1 MKQHTHSKLAL
12 TFVLGAAWVLGG
24 CSTRYVQ
31 IKGDPSVDKSAL
43 TNTLAP
49 EVSYRIET
57 ANWAPAP
64 TCIAVL
70 PVSAPDADKSKLEL
84 VRRGLYAHLAP
95 KGYRLAEMHRVD
107 DWLARQPAE
116 NRQNRAALGKDL
128 QCGHLLETDV
138 ITFEKGFFAIFSKVK
153 LGAKARLIRASDGAL
168 LWQAEHTAELQDGG
182 LPISPIG
189 AASGVFSAGRNLA
202 DEQTYRVV
210 DDLSRRLLNTLP
222 DGKPVAE
229 LVATTEKPLPPDW
242 KTDLDGWIA
251 NRPEID
257 REAAL
262 HELARRADL
271 DAIQQEGIFR
281 RLTAKYDKPRYWRE
295 WAQARLERDDPAG
308 ALELV
313 RQAQK
318 QAPNETETD
327 YLTARIFTRLGRL
340 EDADASIVSVIARA
354 GENAEYYETLANI
367 SLRRG
372 LTDRARAALEKI
384 IRIDAT
390 RPYPWYNLAV
400 MDFNAGQYNA
410 ALDGFVTAARRYID
424 RGQWARAERI
434 IQEIDELRP
443 HLGASTLAARQDTLR
458 AALQAAKP
466 AASPSAKPTEPP
478 PATRSTAP

>member
-1 MKQHTHSKLAL
+1 MKPRTYSIFPLL
-12 TFVLGAAWVLGG
+12 FVLSAAGMMGG

-31 IKGDPSVDKSAL
+31 FKGDSSDKDAL
-43 TNTLAP
+43 TQSLAP

-57 ANWAPAP
+57 AQWVPAP

-70 PVSAPDADKSKLEL
+70 PMTATKADKGKLEL

-95 KGYRLAEMHRVD
+95 KGYRLLEMHRVD
-107 DWLARQPAE
+107 DWLARQSAE

-128 QCGHLLETDV
+128 QCGHVLETDV

-222 DGKPVAE
+222 DTSPSTST
-229 LVATTEKPLPPDW
+229 VATPDKPLPPDW
-242 KTDLDGWIA
+242 KTDLDGWITSK
-251 NRPEID
+251 PEID

-262 HELARRADL
+262 HELTRQSEPNAV
-271 DAIQQEGIFR
+271 QQEALFR
-281 RLTAKYDKPRYWRE
+281 RLTAQYDKPRYWNE
-295 WAQARLERDDPAG
+295 WAQARLERNDAAG
-308 ALELV
+308 ALELIQQIKN
-313 RQAQK
+313 RAQ
-318 QAPNETETD
+318 PETD
-327 YLTARIFTRLGRL
+327 YLAARVFLKLGRF
-340 EDADASIVSVIARA
+340 EEADAHIIAA
-354 GENAEYYETLANI
+354 IAKVGENAEYYEFLANI

-372 LTDRARAALEKI
+372 LAERARAALEKV

-400 MDFNAGQYNA
+400 MDFNAGQYSA
-410 ALDGFVTAARRYID
+410 ALDGFATAVRRYID
-424 RGQWARAERI
+424 RGQLTRAERI
-434 IQEIDELRP
+434 IQELDELRP
-443 HLGASTLAARQDTLR
+443 HLSATTITEKQAS
-458 AALQAAKP
+458 LQAILK
-466 AASPSAKPTEPP
+466 AAQTATPPTQPIQP
-478 PATRSTAP
+478 TARSLP

>member
-1 MKQHTHSKLAL
+1 MKRHIYPKLAL
-12 TFVLGAAWVLGG
+12 LFILGAALSLSG

-31 IKGDPSVDKSAL
+31 RKGDTPDKDAL
-43 TNTLAP
+43 TSTLAP
-49 EVSYRIET
+49 EITYHIET
-57 ANWAPAP
+57 AHWSPAP

-70 PVSAPDADKSKLEL
+70 PLSAKDADINKLEL

-95 KGYRLAEMHRVD
+95 KGYRLAEMPRID

-128 QCGHLLETDV
+128 QCGHVLETEV

-153 LGAKARLIRASDGAL
+153 LGAKARLIRASDGAM

-189 AASGVFSAGRNLA
+189 AASGVFSAGRNLV

-210 DDLSRRLLNTLP
+210 DDLARRLLNTLP

-229 LVATTEKPLPPDW
+229 LTVAPEKPLPPDW

-251 NRPEID
+251 SRPEID

-262 HELARRADL
+262 HELSKRADL
-271 DAIQQEGIFR
+271 NLAQQEGIFR
-281 RLTAKYDKPRYWRE
+281 RLTARYDKPRYWRE
-295 WAQARLERDDPAG
+295 WAQARLDRDDPAG

-313 RQAQK
+313 QQAQSR
-318 QAPNETETD
+318 APNEIETD
-327 YLTARIFTRLGRL
+327 YLAARIYTRMGRL
-340 EDADASIVSVIARA
+340 EEADARIVTVIARA

-372 LTDRARAALEKI
+372 LNDRARAALEKV

-400 MDFNAGQYNA
+400 MDFNAGQHSA
-410 ALDGFVTAARRYID
+410 ALDGFVTAVKRYIE

-443 HLGASTLAARQDTLR
+443 HLGASTLAARQDALR
-458 AALQAAKP
+458 AALQDARP
-466 AASPSAKPTEPP
+466 AATQPASNPINQSP
-478 PATRSTAP
+478 TRSTP